1 MELSSILLF
10 LPACFALNLA
20 PGPNNL
26 LSIHNATNHGF
37 KSSCIGGLGRLAA
50 FSCMLFLASIGLA
63 VVLHTSE
70 IIFYIIKAVGVLY
83 LIYLAIQ
90 LWRAP
95 VTVDS
100 ISSAK
105 VAAKNYYQ
113 LAKQEFLVAIGNPKA
128 ILIFTAFLPQFVN
141 PSKPT
146 GLQFTTLGILFL
158 CLEFIAI
165 MVYAYI
171 GLHMQKLLTK
181 PKAKKIFNRI
191 CASLLSF
198 ASLALLF
205 TQRSKIS

>member
-1 MELSSILLF
+1 MELSNILLF

-26 LSIHNATNHGF
+26 LSINNATNYGF

-50 FSCMLFLASIGLA
+50 FVGMLFLASIGLA

-70 IIFYIIKAVGVLY
+70 IIFYIIKAVGVVY
-83 LIYLAIQ
+83 LIYLAVQ

-95 VTVDS
+95 VGDS
-100 ISSAK
+100 INTTKAT
-105 VAAKNYYQ
+105 ATNHYQ

-141 PSKPT
+141 PTEPA
-146 GLQFTTLGILFL
+146 GAQFTILGILFL

-165 MVYAYI
+165 MLYAYI
-171 GLHMQKLLTK
+171 GLHMKRFLTQ
-181 PKAKKIFNRI
+181 PKSKKIFNRI
-191 CASLLSF
+191 CASLLAF
-198 ASLALLF
+198 ASLGLLL
-205 TQRSKIS
+205 TQRTKTS